1 MEDESGSFW
10 EWVVPMA
17 FIVCASWVIWHI
29 PAFILDLLPPDNESL
44 FGKISALHEKKDVT
58 PNMPGL
64 FGGYADALDWA
75 ALILMPIVFY
85 FGVKTIRVASMEFQ
99 EFRRIDKIAMFV
111 GRVTMMLIITMTC
124 VMLYEVFLR
133 YAVEKPTRW
142 ANELT
147 LWIAG
152 FVFLLSGLYAMQQRS
167 HIRIFL
173 LYDVVPR
180 WMQHIFDTIWVFLL
194 AVFAFF
200 MVFGSYKQIFVT
212 KFYKWEMFGTAF
224 DPPIPATIQ
233 PMILIM
239 IVLIATQAI
248 LNLIADWDKE
258 PVVHTAADDI
268 DEQDLAAMKRSAGV
282 E

>member
-29 PAFILDLLPPDNESL
+29 PAFILDLLPPDSESL

-64 FGGYADALDWA
+64 FGGYADVLDWA
-75 ALILMPIVFY
+75 ALILVPIVFY
-85 FGVKTIRVASMEFQ
+85 LGVKTIRVAGMEFQ
-99 EFRRIDKIAMFV
+99 EFRRIDKVAMFV
-111 GRVTMMLIITMTC
+111 GRITMMLIITMTC

-167 HIRIFL
+167 HIRIF
-173 LYDVVPR
+173 
-180 WMQHIFDTIWVFLL
+180 
-194 AVFAFF
+194 
-200 MVFGSYKQIFVT
+200 
-212 KFYKWEMFGTAF
+212 
-224 DPPIPATIQ
+224 
-233 PMILIM
+233 IL
-239 IVLIATQAI
+239 
-248 LNLIADWDKE
+248 
-258 PVVHTAADDI
+258 
-268 DEQDLAAMKRSAGV
+268 
-282 E
+282 